1 MICAVLCLV
10 AQLCPTLC
18 DLVHYSPP
26 SSSVH
31 WDSPGKNTG
40 MGCHALLQR
49 ILPTQGSNP
58 GLPHCRQILYPLS
71 HQGSPYLAL
80 FTRKYILIF
89 TDHKLSSQ
97 SYSRHSEGFNED
109 ANSQHKLL
117 QSCQVWSALPRWL
130 SGKELTCQYRRRGF
144 APQVRKIP
152 WRRKRQPTLVL
163 LPGKFHGQ
171 RSLVG

>member
-1 MICAVLCLV
+1 MTPTKKSLSTLICAVSCLV
-10 AQLCPTLC
+10 AQLCLTLC

-26 SSSVH
+26 GSSVH
-31 WDSPGKNTG
+31 WDFPGKNTG

-49 ILPTQGSNP
+49 IFPTQGSNP

-80 FTRKYILIF
+80 FTGKYILIF

-97 SYSRHSEGFNED
+97 SYSYSRHSEGFNED
-109 ANSQHKLL
+109 TISQHKLL

-130 SGKELTCQYRRRGF
+130 SGKEPTCQC
-144 APQVRKIP
+144 
-152 WRRKRQPTLVL
+152 KR
-163 LPGKFHGQ
+163 
-171 RSLVG
+171 